1 MRTWEPMAT
10 YPFRLTGKSMWSPVH
25 AEGYSS
31 SLCIHY
37 ISGSSPLSAVCLV
50 AKPIL
55 LLFLFTPSST
65 IAFFSL
71 ALPFPLIHD
80 SHKDKARALY
90 LWIESEMQCMRKHGC
105 KKRPVLKNPYPLIA
119 NPSTTWCRSSVWYL
133 LLQSTLSISIIACM
147 LYNKDAAVMHKN
159 AINHY

>member
-90 LWIESEMQCMRKHGC
+90 LWIESKMQCMRKHGC
-105 KKRPVLKNPYPLIA
+105 KKTSIKEPLSLNSKSIHYMMSILSLISSFSFNPHFLLASLHACCIIRMLL
-119 NPSTTWCRSSVWYL
+119 WCTR
-133 LLQSTLSISIIACM
+133 M
-147 LYNKDAAVMHKN
+147 L
-159 AINHY
+159 